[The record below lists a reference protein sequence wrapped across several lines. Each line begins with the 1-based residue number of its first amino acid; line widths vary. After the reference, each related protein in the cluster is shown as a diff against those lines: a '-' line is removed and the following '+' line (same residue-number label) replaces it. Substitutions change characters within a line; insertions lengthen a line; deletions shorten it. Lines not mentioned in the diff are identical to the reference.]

1 MLATA
6 LLLTSTAAAGGMVG
20 VDLVPMGRADLAWV
34 DEGRTSGTLVGE
46 NDGLLR
52 PPLTAWGGVA
62 GDHLAWLGGLGVAW
76 SATTIWSADPDGGED
91 LVTKRRVATLRPS
104 ADVRWYPSGRKGKG
118 VQPWLGGGLHVTAP
132 FVSYR
137 SDSWTPKEQKGWDE
151 VADED
156 RSRLFGWGF
165 RAGGGAE
172 LRTAQG
178 MRVGARYMLGYH
190 QSQDVDEAVIS
201 VTSRLLG
208 EAALTLG
215 FDL

>member
-1 MLATA
+1 MLLPLLLAATA
-6 LLLTSTAAAGGMVG
+6 HAGGMVG
-20 VDLVPMGRADLAWV
+20 VDLVPMGRADLVAV
-34 DEGRTSGTLVGE
+34 DAGRTSGTFVGE
-46 NDGLLR
+46 DDGLLR

-62 GDHLAWLGGLGVAW
+62 GDHVAWLGGLGVAW
-76 SATTIWSADPDGGED
+76 TATTTWAADPAGGED
-91 LVTKRRVATLRPS
+91 LVTKRRAATLRPS
-104 ADVRWYPSGRKGKG
+104 ADVRWYPGGRGGHG

-137 SDSWTPKEQKGWDE
+137 SDAWTLKEQKGWDE

-156 RSRLFGWGF
+156 RARLFGWGF

-172 LRTAQG
+172 LLTPAG
-178 MRVGARYMLGYH
+178 VRVGGRYLLGYH
-190 QSQDVDEAVIS
+190 QSQDVDEAAIQ
-201 VTSRLLG
+201 VTARLAG